1 MARFGRHLL
10 LVLVLAGAPGARGTP
25 PVASNDESDA
35 GRTLIVLAAP
45 RASDPYYRP
54 LRQEILD
61 FQVGFVRQ
69 ILGRDNVV
77 ILCDKQTLKDLAPEL
92 PADVLL
98 HAPMRDIWIR
108 DYSPVIPEAP
118 VLWRYSAAAQA
129 GKPQD
134 ADWVQDGFVRFAGQQ
149 GLSFRRNS
157 WILDGGNV
165 VWDDS
170 GQAIVSDRF
179 LSDNHLEQTAA
190 ETILRGQL
198 GACRVAIL
206 PADPED
212 RLGHADG
219 MAAFIASNVVAV
231 TRYGG
236 EFQAA
241 MERTL
246 RSAFPGIRIVELET
260 EFSATAF
267 DAAFGSA
274 QGVYVNAVVTDR
286 FLYLPVY
293 GTAADDRALAQIRAA
308 TDREVVPVRAGNIGQ
323 LGGSVR
329 CLCSQMKG
337 ANARILIAAARRD

>member
-1 MARFGRHLL
+1 MPGLWRHLFL
-10 LVLVLAGAPGARGTP
+10 ILVLAGSPGTCETP
-25 PVASNDESDA
+25 PAASNDESDA

-45 RASDPYYRP
+45 LASDPYYRP
-54 LRQEILD
+54 LRREILD
-61 FQVGFVRQ
+61 FQIAFARQ
-69 ILGRDNVV
+69 ILGHDNVV
-77 ILCDKQTLKDLAPEL
+77 ILCDRQTLKDLAPEL

-108 DYSPVIPEAP
+108 DYSPVIPAVP

-129 GKPQD
+129 GNPHD
-134 ADWVQDGFVRFAGQQ
+134 ADWVQEGFVRFANKL

-179 LSDNHLEQTAA
+179 LTDNHLDRA
-190 ETILRGQL
+190 EADAILREQL
-198 GACRVAIL
+198 GASRVAIL

-219 MAAFIASNVVAV
+219 MAACIASNVVAV

-241 MERTL
+241 VEHAL
-246 RSAFPGIRIVELET
+246 RSAFPGVRIVELET
-260 EFSATAF
+260 EFAPAAY
-267 DAAFGSA
+267 DPAFGSA

-286 FLYLPVY
+286 FLYLPAY
-293 GTAADDRALAQIRAA
+293 GTAADDRALAQVSAA
-308 TDREVVPVRAGNIGQ
+308 TDRKVIPVSAGNIGK

-329 CLCSQMKG
+329 CLCSQMEG